1 MSFFCQ
7 PLRVP
12 PRGHWLSLHRLAFE
26 AGGRLG
32 KCRFK
37 RQVRSDL
44 TLLTGRVSLAERRII
59 PIAGPSTGGE
69 RRLQKSA
76 ICASL
81 PTRPA

>member
-7 PLRVP
+7 PLRVL

-44 TLLTGRVSLAERRII
+44 TLLTGRVSLAEMI
-59 PIAGPSTGGE
+59 
-69 RRLQKSA
+69 
-76 ICASL
+76 
-81 PTRPA
+81 